1 MLVTIKSNDQHRK
14 PIMSLEM
21 LSPKS
26 QGLVSEGKKKKKLV
40 IIKFVLGY
48 CRSQKGGLCLCEKKV
63 NSAEEL

>member
-1 MLVTIKSNDQHRK
+1 MLVTVKSNDQHRK

-21 LSPKS
+21 SPKS
-26 QGLVSEGKKKKKLV
+26 QGLVSEGEKKKKKLV